1 MTQVTKIDQT
11 SAVEG
16 TEPQNTVPADPMVSL
31 IERVVMDPDAS
42 IDKLERMLEM
52 RERMQ
57 AQQAKAAYD
66 NAIAAAKADIPPIIK
81 TGAVDYTNQKGQ
93 RTQFQHE
100 TLDGIAKVVDPILS
114 EHGLSYRFRS
124 TQEDGT
130 VAVTCIVAHRDGYAE
145 ETTLRGAPDTS
156 GSKNAYQA
164 VGSAVTYL
172 QRYTLKLALGLSAA
186 KDDDGTAAQQ
196 KENISADQFRA
207 LRDLI
212 EKSEADEAAL
222 LKYLGAEKLE
232 ELPAGKYGVADK
244 MLRAKIAKKEASQ

>member
-1 MTQVTKIDQT
+1 MTDSHDITT
-11 SAVEG
+11 SA
-16 TEPQNTVPADPMVSL
+16 NLISADPMVCL

-81 TGAVDYTNQKGQ
+81 SGNVDYTNKEGK

-114 EHGLSYRFRS
+114 QHGLSYRFRS
-124 TQEDGT
+124 AQDGGS

-145 ETTLRGAPDTS
+145 ETTLRGSPDTS

-186 KDDDGTAAQQ
+186 RDDDGAAAQQ

-207 LRDLI
+207 LRELI
-212 EKSEADEAAL
+212 DKAGADEAAL
-222 LKYLGAEKLE
+222 LKYLGAETLE
-232 ELPAGKYGVADK
+232 EIPAGKYGVADK
-244 MLRAKIAKKEASQ
+244 MLRAKIAKKEVGQ